1 MSVKPSG
8 EREPRPT
15 PAKAPTE
22 KRRRDDEE
30 ASAAGTGTLGGRDG
44 GVPGGVALD
53 RQLIVRLWP
62 YLRPHWRLLAGS
74 LLLLPLAAALSLAPP
89 YLLKLVIDR
98 ALIPGDLA
106 QLAPLALL
114 LVSVLV
120 SEQLVGFGH
129 TILIQLCG
137 QRAMHALRVEIH
149 RHLLGLRLSYFDRT
163 PVGKVMTRVTN
174 DVESIAEAFASGL
187 VALIADVMKL
197 AGIVAIM
204 LFLDPWLTLLTFAM
218 LPVLLGVVLL
228 FQRALRGAYRR
239 VRRRLARINAMLQEQ
254 ITGMKVVQ
262 VFGREARVQ
271 RDFAGVNS
279 SYRDAFKQ
287 AIKFDAS
294 LYALV
299 EMIGAVTVALLL
311 WYGGVQVA
319 HGASAGAAGVA
330 TQAITFGL
338 LVAFIEYVQK
348 FFQPVRDL
356 SAKYAVMQQAMAA
369 AERVFELLD
378 TDEPDAPRPALLAEG
393 DEREAIGAAAKQHP
407 DGASPKVEFDQVV
420 FSYDSASDAP
430 PLFDGLSLAVQ
441 RGETVAV
448 VGATGSGKTTLVRLL
463 TRLYELQGGALRLD
477 GVDVREL
484 DPTSLRRRVV
494 VLGQDVFLFA
504 GSVRENITLGDERYS
519 EETISTAVRR
529 AGLNERLALDAE
541 VAERGQNLSL
551 GERQLVVIA
560 RALLRD
566 PEVLVLDEATASVDP
581 EAERLIQEGIGEL
594 MQGRTAIVIAHRL
607 STIEQADRVLV
618 MHRGCLVEQG
628 SHAELLERDGF
639 YARLHRLQYV

>member
-1 MSVKPSG
+1 M
-8 EREPRPT
+8 
-15 PAKAPTE
+15 
-22 KRRRDDEE
+22 
-30 ASAAGTGTLGGRDG
+30 GGREG
-44 GVPGGVALD
+44 GVPGGKALD
-53 RQLIVRLWP
+53 RQLVRRLWP
-62 YLRPHWRLLAGS
+62 YLRPHWRLLAAS

-98 ALIPGDLA
+98 ALIPGDLS
-106 QLAPLALL
+106 QLTPLALL
-114 LVSVLV
+114 LVGVLIG
-120 SEQLVGFGH
+120 EQLIGFSH
-129 TILIQLCG
+129 TVLIQLCG
-137 QRAMHALRVEIH
+137 QRAMHALRVETH
-149 RHLLGLRLSYFDRT
+149 RHLLGLRLSFFDRT
-163 PVGKVMTRVTN
+163 PVGTVMTRVTN

-187 VALIADVMKL
+187 VALIADVL
-197 AGIVAIM
+197 RLCGIVTIM
-204 LFLDPWLTLLTFAM
+204 LWMDPWLTLLTFAM
-218 LPVLLGVVLL
+218 LPVLLLVVLL

-239 VRRRLARINAMLQEQ
+239 VRRRLARINGVLQEQ

-262 VFGREARVQ
+262 VFGREARAQ
-271 RDFAGVNS
+271 RDFAEINS

-311 WYGGVQVA
+311 WYGGVQVV
-319 HGASAGAAGVA
+319 HGASASAAGVA
-330 TQAITFGL
+330 TEAITFGL
-338 LVAFIEYVQK
+338 LVAFVEYVQK

-378 TDEPDAPRPALLAEG
+378 TDEPDAPSAIPSPPAA
-393 DEREAIGAAAKQHP
+393 RA
-407 DGASPKVEFDQVV
+407 DGASEGVDDAPKVEFDEVV
-420 FSYDSASDAP
+420 FAYDRDGEAS
-430 PLFDGLSLAVQ
+430 PLFDGLSLAVE

-463 TRLYELQGGALRLD
+463 IRLYELDGGTLRLD

-484 DPTSLRRRVV
+484 DPGSLRRRVV

-504 GSVRENITLGDERYS
+504 GTVRENITLGDDHYS
-519 EETISTAVRR
+519 EETIATAVRR
-529 AGLNERLALDAE
+529 AGLNARLQLDAE

-551 GERQLVVIA
+551 GERQLIVIA

-581 EAERLIQEGIGEL
+581 EAEQLIQRGIGEL

-618 MHRGCLVEQG
+618 MHRGRLVEQG
-628 SHAELLERDGF
+628 THRELIERDGF